1 MNSVLKKM
9 NKPYVVKVLFDQHV
23 IPNYRVG
30 PFKKLANK
38 NDIDLTV
45 SFWIDK
51 FTDHQV
57 VEISDAKLSMT
68 CNIE

>member
-1 MNSVLKKM
+1 MLEIGSQLVLWIINEKEVILK
-9 NKPYVVKVLFDQHV
+9 DQDV
-23 IPNYRVG
+23 IW
-30 PFKKLANK
+30 F
-38 NDIDLTV
+38 
-45 SFWIDK
+45 DK